1 MISQLTGTLIDRTP
15 TSLVVDVNGIGF
27 TLQVSLPTSSRFS
40 EIGSRITILSWML
53 VKEDEISL
61 FGFADAME
69 REIFLALIGVNGV
82 GPKTAQRILS
92 ETTPQALAASIVAGD
107 AAALS
112 KFKGVGKKTAEM
124 LVVQLKG
131 PLSKLGLAEQAEPA
145 AASDN
150 PRAAEAVLALVS
162 LGVKEPAA
170 QKAVEQAAKEF
181 GPGASVEMLIAGALG
196 RT

>member
-15 TSLVVDVNGIGF
+15 TTLTVDVNGIGF
-27 TLQVSLPTSSRFS
+27 TLQVSLPASSRFS
-40 EIGSRITILSWML
+40 EIGSKVTIPTWML

-61 FGFADAME
+61 FGFADATE

-92 ETTPQALAASIVAGD
+92 ETTPQALADRIVSGD

-131 PLSKLGLAEQAEPA
+131 PLSKLGLSEPA
-145 AASDN
+145 APVPASGN

-162 LGVKEPAA
+162 LGVTEPVA
-170 QKAVEQAAKEF
+170 QKAVEQAAAEF
-181 GPGASVEMLIAGALG
+181 GPDASVEMLIAGALS

>member
-1 MISQLTGTLIDRTP
+1 MIEQLTGTLIARTP
-15 TSLVVDVNGIGF
+15 TTLVVDVHGIGF
-27 TLQVSLPTSSRFS
+27 SLQVSLPASAAYP
-40 EIGSRITILSWML
+40 EIGATVTVPTWML

-61 FGFADAME
+61 FGFADRTE
-69 REIFLALIGVNGV
+69 RELFLALIGVNGV

-92 ETTPQALAASIVAGD
+92 ETTPQALAERIVAGD

-112 KFKGVGKKTAEM
+112 KFKGIGKKTAEM

-131 PLSKLGLAEQAEPA
+131 PLSKLGLAQQAAPA
-145 AASDN
+145 AASAN

-170 QKAVEQAAKEF
+170 QKAVDQAVREF
-181 GPGASVEMLIAGALG
+181 GDNAATEVLIAGALNKV
-196 RT
+196 

>member
-1 MISQLTGTLIDRTP
+1 MISQLTGTLVDRTP
-15 TSLVVDVNGIGF
+15 TTLTVDVNGIGF
-27 TLQVSLPTSSRFS
+27 SLQVSLPASSRFP
-40 EIGSRITILSWML
+40 EIGSKVTIPTWML

-61 FGFADAME
+61 FGFADATE

-196 RT
+196 ST

>member
-1 MISQLTGTLIDRTP
+1 MISQLTGTLVDRTP
-15 TSLVVDVNGIGF
+15 TTLTVDVNGIGF
-27 TLQVSLPTSSRFS
+27 SLQVSLPASSRFP
-40 EIGSRITILSWML
+40 EIGSKVTIPTWML

-61 FGFADAME
+61 FGFADATE

>member
-15 TSLVVDVNGIGF
+15 TTLTVDVNGIGF
-27 TLQVSLPTSSRFS
+27 SLQVSLPASSRFP
-40 EIGSRITILSWML
+40 EIGAKITIPTWML

-61 FGFADAME
+61 FGFADATE

-131 PLSKLGLAEQAEPA
+131 PLSKLGLSEPAAPA
-145 AASDN
+145 AASGN

-162 LGVKEPAA
+162 LGVKEPVA

-181 GPGASVEMLIAGALG
+181 GPGASVEMLIAGALS

>member
-27 TLQVSLPTSSRFS
+27 SLQVSLPTSSRFS
-40 EIGSRITILSWML
+40 EIGSKIAIPTWML

-61 FGFADAME
+61 FGFADAAE
-69 REIFLALIGVNGV
+69 REIFLALIGVSGV
-82 GPKTAQRILS
+82 GPKIALRILS
-92 ETTPQALAASIVAGD
+92 ETTPQALADRIVSGD
-107 AAALS
+107 VAALS

-131 PLSKLGLAEQAEPA
+131 PLSKLGLAQPAEPA
-145 AASDN
+145 VSN

-162 LGVKEPAA
+162 LGVKEPVA
-170 QKAVEQAAKEF
+170 QKAVDQAVREF
-181 GPGASVEMLIAGALG
+181 GDGASTEVLIAGALSK
-196 RT
+196 T